1 MYMMTLTTRAA
12 LCLIPVREALDSRTP
27 HLGGI
32 RGLARRLRRRLTAM
46 LMATAAGEPRTRELF
61 ATVMREYDDMVSRI
75 CFGYALTEAEFGDL
89 RQDAL
94 INIWQGLPK
103 YRGDSS
109 LRTWVY
115 RVTLNTCVTTLRK
128 RYSEPDRE
136 DLERLYSVIDES
148 EERRHMIA
156 EMHECISQLSAID
169 KAIMLMWLDEFSYDE
184 IAATMGMPRNTVA
197 TRLRRARARLASED
211 I

>member
-1 MYMMTLTTRAA
+1 MYMITLTTRAA
-12 LCLIPVREALDSRTP
+12 LCLIPVSEALDSRTS

-46 LMATAAGEPRTRELF
+46 LMATTAGDPRTRELF

-128 RYSEPDRE
+128 LYSEPDRE

-197 TRLRRARARLASED
+197 TRLRRARGRLSSED

>member
-1 MYMMTLTTRAA
+1 MYLFTVTPLPSFCLTTVSET
-12 LCLIPVREALDSRTP
+12 IESFPPIS
-27 HLGGI
+27 GGI

-109 LRTWVY
+109 LRTWIY

>member
-1 MYMMTLTTRAA
+1 
-12 LCLIPVREALDSRTP
+12 
-27 HLGGI
+27 
-32 RGLARRLRRRLTAM
+32 M
-46 LMATAAGEPRTRELF
+46 LMATAAGAPRTRELF

>member
-1 MYMMTLTTRAA
+1 MYLITLTTRAA
-12 LCLIPVREALDSRTP
+12 LCLIPVSEALDSRAP
-27 HLGGI
+27 HPVGI

-46 LMATAAGEPRTRELF
+46 LMATAAGDPRTREQF

-75 CFGYALTEAEFGDL
+75 CFGYARTEAEFGDL

-103 YRGDSS
+103 YHGDSS

-136 DLERLYSVIDES
+136 DLDRLYSVIDES
-148 EERRHMIA
+148 EERRNMIA

-197 TRLRRARARLASED
+197 TRLRRARGHLASDD